1 MGTGASATLAETAK
15 TISDDELKAA
25 FKNVSAADRMRIAA
39 AAVDGIDQYGAVA
52 DGGGVE
58 SPGLPEAPAD
68 WIKECLDCHNKFR
81 ANHGV
86 PALEW
91 SHECYEFALL
101 QAETCQANGKISH
114 GNQAGP
120 SGFHGQNTYGCS
132 EPDPACNAVQSWYNE
147 IKDPGYDFQS
157 PGPKPGVNH
166 FTQVVWKG
174 TTKVGMAKSKDG
186 RFIVANYFPGGNITN
201 EGYYKENIPAPKVEM
216 WAKLSAVEVVE
227 SKSKPQVMDA
237 NFDATAECSKSAVTA
252 TSMTPEMETALK
264 GCPFKDYLEDV
275 KKAFEQKGKVT
286 VDRQGNDV
294 KIVIEVG
301 DMINELN
308 GSW

>member
-1 MGTGASATLAETAK
+1 MGTGASATIAETAK
-15 TISDDELKAA
+15 SVSDDDLKAA
-25 FKNVSAADRMRIAA
+25 FKDVSAADRMRIAA

-52 DGGGVE
+52 DGGGVK

-101 QAETCQANGKISH
+101 QAEACQANGKISH
-114 GNQAGP
+114 GSQ
-120 SGFHGQNTYGCS
+120 Q
-132 EPDPACNAVQSWYNE
+132 
-147 IKDPGYDFQS
+147 
-157 PGPKPGVNH
+157 
-166 FTQVVWKG
+166 
-174 TTKVGMAKSKDG
+174 
-186 RFIVANYFPGGNITN
+186 GGNVTN
-201 EGYYKENIPAPKVEM
+201 EGYYKENIPAPRADM
-216 WAKLSAVEVVE
+216 WAKLMAVE
-227 SKSKPQVMDA
+227 
-237 NFDATAECSKSAVTA
+237 
-252 TSMTPEMETALK
+252 
-264 GCPFKDYLEDV
+264 DYLEDV
-275 KKAFEQKGKVT
+275 KKAFDKKGKVT

-301 DMINELN
+301 DVINELN